1 LSASDQSRRFESL
14 ALPHLAAA
22 FNLARWLTRNDDDA
36 RDVVQEAFLRAYRYF
51 DGFRGSDCRPW
62 LLAIVRREFY
72 TWAAGRHV
80 ALALPDDDELV
91 DGAQHEATADPASAD
106 PEALLLRRAER
117 AAVNRALAALP
128 VPYREVLILRE
139 IEDLDYRQIA
149 EIVDVPIGT
158 VMSRLSRARAA
169 FHALMLREDAP

>member
-1 LSASDQSRRFESL
+1 MSASDQSRRFERL
-14 ALPHLAAA
+14 ALPHLTAA

-36 RDVVQEAFLRAYRYF
+36 RDVVQEALLRAFRYF
-51 DGFRGSDCRPW
+51 DGFRGEDCRPW

-72 TWAAGRHV
+72 TWAAARRITV
-80 ALALPDDDELV
+80 ELPDDDRLQE
-91 DGAQHEATADPASAD
+91 GAQLDATVDPASAD
-106 PEALLLRRAER
+106 PAALLLRRAER
-117 AAVNRALAALP
+117 EAVNRALAALSI
-128 VPYREVLILRE
+128 PYREVLVLRE
-139 IEDLDYRQIA
+139 IEELDYRRIA